1 MIFPRLP
8 IRREKS
14 DEDAWLVTL
23 ADLLALLL
31 TFFVMLF
38 SMNAVQEKE
47 WKAVVASLNEHF
59 HGEVPAVKEAP
70 EIFNEQ
76 FMSDLGTGQDL
87 AYLFSILELKLSEDA
102 VFDQARLR
110 TDGDRITLSLPGEL
124 IFPSG
129 SARISV
135 GARATLFRLAA
146 VIDQIENTV
155 VIEGHTDP
163 APVRSGRFVT
173 NWELSLARAVSV
185 ANALREAGF
194 SRSIPVLGFGAARYA
209 ETPSNLSDRERRM
222 AARRVDVVI
231 HRHKWEDPLS

>member
-1 MIFPRLP
+1 MYLAASK
-8 IRREKS
+8 RRQKNG
-14 DEDAWLVTL
+14 DDAWLVTL

-47 WKAVVASLNEHF
+47 WKAVVASLNEYF
-59 HGEVPAVKEAP
+59 HGEAPATRETADV
-70 EIFNEQ
+70 FDDQ
-76 FMSDLGTGQDL
+76 FTSDVGTGQDL
-87 AYLFSILELKLSEDA
+87 DYLYSVLRQKLMEDP
-102 VFDQARLR
+102 VFDRAKL
-110 TDGDRITLSLPGEL
+110 TASGERIILSLPGEL

-129 SARISV
+129 SARISA

-194 SRSIPVLGFGAARYA
+194 SRSIPVLGFGAARYV
-209 ETPSNLSDRERRM
+209 ETPSDLSDRERRM

-231 HRHKWEDPLS
+231 HRHKWEEPLS

>member
-1 MIFPRLP
+1 MFLP
-8 IRREKS
+8 STNRRQKGS
-14 DEDAWLVTL
+14 DDAWLVTL
-23 ADLLALLL
+23 SDLLALLL

-47 WKAVVASLNEHF
+47 WKAVVASLNENF
-59 HGEVPAVKEAP
+59 HGEPASVREKADV
-70 EIFNEQ
+70 FDEQ
-76 FMSDLGTGQDL
+76 FMSDIGSGQDL
-87 AYLFSILELKLSEDA
+87 GYLYSVLRQKLMEDP
-102 VFDQARLR
+102 VFERARL
-110 TDGDRITLSLPGEL
+110 TASGERIVLSLPGDL

-129 SARISV
+129 SARISS

-146 VIDQIENTV
+146 VVDQIENTV

-194 SRSIPVLGFGAARYA
+194 SRSIPVLGFGAARYV
-209 ETPSNLSDRERRM
+209 ETPSDLSDRERRK